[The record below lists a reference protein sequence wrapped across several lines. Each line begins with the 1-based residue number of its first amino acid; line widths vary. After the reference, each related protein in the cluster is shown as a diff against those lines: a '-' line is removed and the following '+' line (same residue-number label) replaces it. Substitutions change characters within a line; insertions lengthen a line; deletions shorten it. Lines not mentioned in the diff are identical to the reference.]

1 MGRGGQTD
9 WAAGVLGEG
18 GGSHRGRRARVRRR
32 GGLLRPGGRWAAGEG
47 RAVATAR
54 GGTLSTAAVLCAA
67 KMVCHSVGGSHS
79 MVWVSKGREGPVRG
93 KKLRGLHLGG
103 DGLWYVAGGASAA
116 TLCAA
121 CTCCALPFCPV
132 ARAALSP
139 PTQTTFRPPAQ
150 THLRSDPRPRPTHP
164 QLNKK
169 PEVLSD
175 VLRMCAPA
183 YVPGC
188 VCWMWLSFGL
198 RR

>member
-67 KMVCHSVGGSHS
+67 KMVCHSVGDSHS

-121 CTCCALPFCPV
+121 CTCCTLPFYPNHV
-132 ARAALSP
+132 PTPGPDP
-139 PTQTTFRPPAQ
+139 PTHSSIRN
-150 THLRSDPRPRPTHP
+150 LRCC
-164 QLNKK
+164 Q
-169 PEVLSD
+169 
-175 VLRMCAPA
+175 MCC
-183 YVPGC
+183 GC
-188 VCWMWLSFGL
+188 VLLHMCQVVCAGCGCLL
-198 RR
+198 A